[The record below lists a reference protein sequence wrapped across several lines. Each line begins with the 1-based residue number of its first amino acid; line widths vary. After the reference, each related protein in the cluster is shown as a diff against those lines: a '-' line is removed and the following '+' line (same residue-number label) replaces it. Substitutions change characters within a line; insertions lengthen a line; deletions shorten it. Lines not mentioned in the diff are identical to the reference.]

1 MIQPATIALNTD
13 PETPPASPAPKR
25 PAFTPPAPGR
35 FTLWCTLLRRELRTA
50 LLNRFVHLLSLVTLA
65 VGIAPLFREH
75 AGESAPYFLIQAILY
90 LIPLFALLTGAGSAQ
105 SDLEERPFLLTQ
117 PVGRLTL
124 VLGKWS
130 ALWLVFSLASG
141 LLVLPSALGPA
152 ALGPLGLLWLSA
164 VESSAIFLALG
175 MALGFSTDDRVK
187 AHLALL
193 CLWLFLLAGL
203 DLIALSAV
211 QAGFFSSDATPWL
224 LVLMLNPLDAFRI
237 GALFSM
243 EQVPLELSKLPPP
256 GQWWLENPNTWFALL
271 AALWTAAALGWC
283 WWRLHRTES

>member
-1 MIQPATIALNTD
+1 MNH
-13 PETPPASPAPKR
+13 PPALETRPAQVPVSPAL
-25 PAFTPPAPGR
+25 PPPPIAGR
-35 FTLWCTLLRRELRTA
+35 LSLWRSIFARELRTA
-50 LLNRFVHLLSLVTLA
+50 LLNRFVHLLSFVTLA
-65 VGIAPLFREH
+65 VGIAPLFGEH
-75 AGESAPYFLIQAILY
+75 PGESAPYFLIQAILY

-130 ALWLVFSLASG
+130 ALWLVFAAASG
-141 LLVLPSALGPA
+141 LLVLPSAVGDTPLA
-152 ALGPLGLLWLSA
+152 PLGFLWLNAIETSA
-164 VESSAIFLALG
+164 VFLALG
-175 MALGFSTDDRVK
+175 MALGFSSNDRLK

-211 QAGFFSSDATPWL
+211 QAGFFSADATPWL
-224 LVLMLNPLDAFRI
+224 LLLMLNPLDAFRI

-243 EQVPLELSKLPPP
+243 DQVPLDLTKIPPL
-256 GQWWLENPNTWFALL
+256 GQWWLEHPDGWMALL
-271 AALWTAAALGWC
+271 ATLWTVCALGWC
-283 WWRLHRTES
+283 WGRLHRAEA